1 MGIFDDFVREEAPRL
16 EPGDYRVKITDVE
29 ETVSKSSGNPMLVIH
44 LRPNGTK
51 IIINHYIVKNEY
63 FNRNMTEL
71 YDCFGIESGDKNVLG
86 WIGAIG
92 AAKLIENE
100 DGYLRVKGLI
110 KPDKQKNLPPW
121 EGKKPERQEITF
133 LDENGEPD
141 DGFPF

>member
-16 EPGDYRVKITDVE
+16 EPGDYRVEITDVE

-92 AAKLIENE
+92 AAQADRKRGWIS
-100 DGYLRVKGLI
+100 
-110 KPDKQKNLPPW
+110 
-121 EGKKPERQEITF
+121 
-133 LDENGEPD
+133 
-141 DGFPF
+141 